1 MLFNSGSFLAAFAA
15 FAIVYYAVAH
25 RFRWMVLLAAS
36 LAFYATLNVAY
47 VPLLVGVTLV
57 AYLGGLAIE
66 RANHERARKGW
77 LIAAVAVVV
86 AVLGAV
92 KYVYAPG
99 AIAGVSFY
107 TFSCVSYLADV
118 YMRRLAAERHA
129 GYFGVYVSFF
139 PKLLA
144 GPIERAKPLLAQLR
158 EPAIFKEAR
167 VTAGLQQFLWGLFKK
182 VVIADRLVALVDP
195 AYSRPSFASPAD
207 LVLST
212 YFFAFQ
218 LYCDF
223 SGYSDMACGAARVLG
238 FDLMENFRR
247 PYLAATTAEFW
258 SRRWHVSL
266 TSWFRDYVYIPLGG
280 SRVSRP
286 RWAINVLLVFL
297 LSALWHGVAW
307 TFVVWGLLNGSYVL
321 ISMLLQRRTVPNR
334 PPIGAIG
341 SAIRA
346 LLTFHLLL
354 VTWVFFRAQS
364 VSDALTIL
372 RRITV
377 SLGHIAPLLRT
388 RLMTP
393 DVIVALVLIA
403 VLMTVEWLDEARP
416 MWVRL
421 AARPTAVRWAAYY
434 ALAAA
439 LLVFDGIPCNDREP
453 AVTSFGRGAQVC
465 DDRCTIP
472 VDRSGHVHGA
482 LHRGGTARIPLCPA
496 QSLLCRTLGTAVA
509 IRLCRARRFSRRGLR
524 VSRHEPAARA
534 DDRCQDHQPVRRRWG
549 SGGESAALR
558 LLPHETSNGRSRLRR
573 RLIRGPVASVE

>member
-1 MLFNSGSFLAAFAA
+1 MLFNSASFLAAFAA
-15 FAIVYYAVAH
+15 FTVVYYAAAH
-25 RFRWMVLLAAS
+25 RFRWMLLLAAS
-36 LAFYATLNVAY
+36 LVFYATLNVAS
-47 VPLLVGVTLV
+47 VPLLVAVTLV
-57 AYLGGLAIE
+57 AYAGGLAIE
-66 RANHERARKGW
+66 RTNNDRTRRAW
-77 LIAAVAVVV
+77 LFAAVVVVV
-86 AVLGAV
+86 AVLAAV

-118 YMRRLAAERHA
+118 YMRRIAAERHA

-144 GPIERAKPLLAQLR
+144 GPIERAKPFLAQLR
-158 EPAIFKEAR
+158 DPAIFQEAR

-182 VVIADRLVALVDP
+182 VVIADRLVALVEP

-218 LYCDF
+218 IYCDF

-247 PYLAATTAEFW
+247 PYLATTTAEFW
-258 SRRWHVSL
+258 SSRWHVSL

-280 SRVSRP
+280 SRVSRL

-321 ISMLLQRRTVPNR
+321 MSTLRQRRTVPSR
-334 PPIGAIG
+334 PPIGAFG
-341 SAIRA
+341 SAARA

-364 VSDALTIL
+364 ITDALTVL
-372 RRITV
+372 GRISS
-377 SLGHIAPLLRT
+377 SLGRLAPLLQR
-388 RLMTP
+388 RLVAP
-393 DVIVALVLIA
+393 DVLVALVLIA
-403 VLMTVEWLDEARP
+403 VLLTVEWLDESRP
-416 MWVRL
+416 MWDRL

-434 ALAAA
+434 ALAVT
-439 LLVFDGIPCNDREP
+439 LLVFGVWN
-453 AVTSFGRGAQVC
+453 VQQFVYMQ
-465 DDRCTIP
+465 
-472 VDRSGHVHGA
+472 
-482 LHRGGTARIPLCPA
+482 
-496 QSLLCRTLGTAVA
+496 
-509 IRLCRARRFSRRGLR
+509 F
-524 VSRHEPAARA
+524 
-534 DDRCQDHQPVRRRWG
+534 
-549 SGGESAALR
+549 
-558 LLPHETSNGRSRLRR
+558 
-573 RLIRGPVASVE
+573 